1 MKILGFQKHPN
12 ISQVNMTGQEID
24 MVRKMFEDR
33 LSDSQGLKEDISER
47 GEQIQ
52 IVGASCKSAQF
63 SV

>member
-1 MKILGFQKHPN
+1 
-12 ISQVNMTGQEID
+12 MTGQEID